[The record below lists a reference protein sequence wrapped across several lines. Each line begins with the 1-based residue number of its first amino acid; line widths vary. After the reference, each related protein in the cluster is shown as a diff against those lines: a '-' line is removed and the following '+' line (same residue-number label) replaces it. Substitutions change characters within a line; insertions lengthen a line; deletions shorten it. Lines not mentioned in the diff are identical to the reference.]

1 VVGSVGNCGIKAA
14 GAEKRMQ
21 KKEAAAYLG
30 VSERTLER
38 YAGNGIGVTYEKG
51 KTKPTPIYNDE
62 DLRKLKA
69 KLDGKLAPR
78 PAVEKEIPSNATTG
92 ESSLALMSESP
103 QRLALL
109 ETIRA
114 ALTTSGGSTLSI
126 GDKIILT
133 LSDAAQLTSL
143 SQNHLRQA
151 IKAGN
156 LKARIVGRGY
166 KIKRSDL
173 NDFAAKL

>member
-1 VVGSVGNCGIKAA
+1 MLTKH
-14 GAEKRMQ
+14 
-21 KKEAAAYLG
+21 AAAERLG
-30 VSERTLER
+30 VSIRAIEN
-38 YAGNGIGVTYEKG
+38 YSAKG
-51 KTKPTPIYNDE
+51 KLHPKYATGRRGKIALFDE
-62 DLRKLKA
+62 AEVDRLK
-69 KLDGKLAPR
+69 DERGEVVFSPR
-78 PAVEKEIPSNATTG
+78 PPKVTA
-92 ESSLALMSESP
+92 ESALTLASESP
-103 QRLALL
+103 QRLAFL
-109 ETIRA
+109 ETVRA